1 MTEMEENVASAA
13 DSHLNA
19 TEGAVGE
26 RAGGERAAGERVPVQ
41 AGGRWM
47 GWLADRNRVLLAA
60 TAIGALGIMAGGW
73 FAGSGLVRMKE
84 AERSVTVRGLAERD
98 VNADLATWTL
108 TYTASANDLAG
119 AQTMAAANTNAVKA
133 YFHDLGFPANVLT
146 PAGVSVN
153 SQTLDGVAT
162 YTVQQRMQFRTH
174 DIARAQQAV
183 ARQFDLVQRGVSLS
197 EGSSMQYS
205 FTGLNAVKPPM
216 IALATRD
223 ARHAAEQFAKD
234 SGASVGRIRSATQG
248 YFEITARDG
257 ASDGYGVSDT
267 PNKRV
272 RVVTTVEY
280 YLN

>member
-1 MTEMEENVASAA
+1 MTELEGAGVSAA
-13 DSHLNA
+13 NA
-19 TEGAVGE
+19 AATG
-26 RAGGERAAGERVPVQ
+26 AGGP
-41 AGGRWM
+41 RWT

-60 TAIGALGIMAGGW
+60 TAMGAVGIMLGGW

-98 VNADLATWTL
+98 VTADLATWTL
-108 TYTASANDLAG
+108 SYAASAGDLAS
-119 AQTMAAANTNAVKA
+119 AQTTAAANTNAVKA
-133 YFHDLGFPANVLT
+133 YFHDLGFPPSELT

-153 SQTLDGVAT
+153 SFNNNGVPT
-162 YTVQQRMQFRTH
+162 YTVQQRMQFRTT

-183 ARQFDLVQRGVSLS
+183 ARQFDLVQRGVSLT
-197 EGSSMQYS
+197 EGSAMQYT
-205 FTGLNAVKPPM
+205 FTGLNAIKPPM

-234 SGASVGRIRSATQG
+234 SGASVGRIRQATQG

-257 ASDGYGVSDT
+257 ASENYGVTDT

-280 YLN
+280 YLD